1 MFCIQFSVKDISQY
15 QSWSFMSIYF
25 WCFCYLYIQDSTESA
40 QVWERGGDGIR
51 KDLEL
56 GLFQGSPKAQPRYMH
71 KAVGSNI
78 LSEFEETFLLKILNA
93 FHSRQ
98 RFSCVTQTKLSP
110 ILYHRHGFCCRF
122 HSQTVQHIFT
132 AQMYK
137 SLVMRH
143 ISKTCFHRNYRFP
156 PK

>member
-1 MFCIQFSVKDISQY
+1 
-15 QSWSFMSIYF
+15 MSIYF

-40 QVWERGGDGIR
+40 QVCERGGHGIR

-71 KAVGSNI
+71 KAIGSNI

-98 RFSCVTQTKLSP
+98 RFSCVKNFLWLSTKTQTVLSFTTNMVSVAGFILKL
-110 ILYHRHGFCCRF
+110 FNTF
-122 HSQTVQHIFT
+122 
-132 AQMYK
+132 
-137 SLVMRH
+137 SLH
-143 ISKTCFHRNYRFP
+143 KCTNLL
-156 PK
+156 

>member
-1 MFCIQFSVKDISQY
+1 MR
-15 QSWSFMSIYF
+15 IYF

-40 QVWERGGDGIR
+40 QVCERGGDGIR
-51 KDLEL
+51 KDLEP

-98 RFSCVTQTKLSP
+98 RFSCVKKIPLAVDKTQAVLSFYLTLIHVEMP
-110 ILYHRHGFCCRF
+110 AGTLLQLHLKTEDLYRLSDGDR
-122 HSQTVQHIFT
+122 
-132 AQMYK
+132 K
-137 SLVMRH
+137 
-143 ISKTCFHRNYRFP
+143 
-156 PK
+156 

>member
-1 MFCIQFSVKDISQY
+1 
-15 QSWSFMSIYF
+15 MSIYF

-40 QVWERGGDGIR
+40 QVCERGGHGIR

-98 RFSCVTQTKLSP
+98 RFSCVKNFLWLSTKLRQSYP
-110 ILYHRHGFCCRF
+110 YHRHGFCCRF

-143 ISKTCFHRNYRFP
+143 IS
-156 PK
+156 

>member
-1 MFCIQFSVKDISQY
+1 
-15 QSWSFMSIYF
+15 MSIYF

-40 QVWERGGDGIR
+40 QVCERGGDGIR

-98 RFSCVTQTKLSP
+98 RFSCVKNFLWLSTKLKTVLSFTTDMVSVAGS
-110 ILYHRHGFCCRF
+110 ILKLFNTF
-122 HSQTVQHIFT
+122 
-132 AQMYK
+132 
-137 SLVMRH
+137 SLH
-143 ISKTCFHRNYRFP
+143 KCTNLL
-156 PK
+156 